1 MELSSVATVFPV
13 IPPEFVPIAFD
24 LSSTAADLFSI
35 LRDLCVAGAAL
46 NVATQFPSVSFKLFE
61 IAAQLPVVPPNLYI
75 ILVQFL
81 VILSQLLKIALD
93 FPIRGKSRGADK
105 QLRMTP

>member
-1 MELSSVATVFPV
+1 MELSSVATAFPV

-61 IAAQLPVVPPNLYI
+61 IAAQLPVVPPNLSI

>member
-1 MELSSVATVFPV
+1 MSPRSS
-13 IPPEFVPIAFD
+13 
-24 LSSTAADLFSI
+24 
-35 LRDLCVAGAAL
+35 
-46 NVATQFPSVSFKLFE
+46 PSVSFKLFE
-61 IAAQLPVVPPNLYI
+61 IAAQLPVVSPNLYI

>member
-1 MELSSVATVFPV
+1 
-13 IPPEFVPIAFD
+13 
-24 LSSTAADLFSI
+24 
-35 LRDLCVAGAAL
+35 
-46 NVATQFPSVSFKLFE
+46 
-61 IAAQLPVVPPNLYI
+61 VVPPNLYI